1 MENRK
6 IKEDLQK
13 ITYNLE
19 LKLKDFDTIEEENKR
34 LQLELQQLK
43 QTSLDRID
51 RIFNETNDEIDF

>member
-1 MENRK
+1 MGRGIVLK
-6 IKEDLQK
+6 QQK
-13 ITYNLE
+13 W
-19 LKLKDFDTIEEENKR
+19 